1 MDVIVSKEDII
12 TIEKLKII
20 SELAPI
26 RERIK
31 TFERKYNCSIEEF
44 KKKLEESEEDF
55 EAWDDYSFLQNLLK
69 LKGILN
75 AFQRKA
81 FKSSLINFINLKDT
95 IK

>member
-1 MDVIVSKEDII
+1 MGVIVSKEDII

-31 TFERKYNCSIEEF
+31 MFERKYNCSIEEF

-55 EAWDDYSFLQNLLK
+55 EAWDDYSCLQNLLK
-69 LKGILN
+69 LKKVYL
-75 AFQRKA
+75 R
-81 FKSSLINFINLKDT
+81 L
-95 IK
+95 

>member
-1 MDVIVSKEDII
+1 MKFQIKSIFGDIMDVIVSKEDII

-31 TFERKYNCSIEEF
+31 MFERKYNCSIEEF

-69 LKGILN
+69 LKKEN
-75 AFQRKA
+75 
-81 FKSSLINFINLKDT
+81 
-95 IK
+95 

>member
-31 TFERKYNCSIEEF
+31 MFERKYNCSIEEF

-69 LKGILN
+69 LKKVYL
-75 AFQRKA
+75 R
-81 FKSSLINFINLKDT
+81 L
-95 IK
+95 